1 MVFFYAFGVYIIFLL
16 NKGLM
21 FQMARTKKLTY
32 GAVNI
37 TMHPHS
43 PEKYVELFR
52 MARKNAENINLRGDS
67 YATLSFFYPYKKGQT
82 ANEPFEGEVLKYTD
96 IDVEEIGSTS

>member
-1 MVFFYAFGVYIIFLL
+1 
-16 NKGLM
+16 
-21 FQMARTKKLTY
+21 MARPKKLTY

-52 MARKNAENINLRGDS
+52 MARKNARNVNLRGG
-67 YATLSFFYPYKKGQT
+67 TLSRLYHTFILTGK
-82 ANEPFEGEVLKYTD
+82 
-96 IDVEEIGSTS
+96 IR

>member
-1 MVFFYAFGVYIIFLL
+1 MS
-16 NKGLM
+16 
-21 FQMARTKKLTY
+21 QMARTKKLTY

-52 MARKNAENINLRGDS
+52 MARKNSENINLRGDS
-67 YATLSFFYPYKKGQT
+67 YATLSFFILIKKDSQQM
-82 ANEPFEGEVLKYTD
+82 NLSRVRVKIYRH
-96 IDVEEIGSTS
+96 

>member
-1 MVFFYAFGVYIIFLL
+1 
-16 NKGLM
+16 
-21 FQMARTKKLTY
+21 MARPKKLTY

-52 MARKNAENINLRGDS
+52 MARKNARNVNLRGDS
-67 YATLSFFYPYKKGQT
+67 FA
-82 ANEPFEGEVLKYTD
+82 
-96 IDVEEIGSTS
+96 

>member
-1 MVFFYAFGVYIIFLL
+1 
-16 NKGLM
+16 
-21 FQMARTKKLTY
+21 MARTKKLTY

-67 YATLSFFYPYKKGQT
+67 YATLSFFY
-82 ANEPFEGEVLKYTD
+82 
-96 IDVEEIGSTS
+96 

>member
-1 MVFFYAFGVYIIFLL
+1 
-16 NKGLM
+16 
-21 FQMARTKKLTY
+21 MARPKKLTY

-52 MARKNAENINLRGDS
+52 MARKNARNVNLRGGLFRDFI
-67 YATLSFFYPYKKGQT
+67 TLLSLQ
-82 ANEPFEGEVLKYTD
+82 ERS
-96 IDVEEIGSTS
+96 GS

>member
-1 MVFFYAFGVYIIFLL
+1 MILSR
-16 NKGLM
+16 NKGTKIK
-21 FQMARTKKLTY
+21 MARAKKLTY

-52 MARKNAENINLRGDS
+52 MARKNASNVNLRGDS
-67 YATLSFFYPYKKGQT
+67 FAT
-82 ANEPFEGEVLKYTD
+82 
-96 IDVEEIGSTS
+96 

>member
-1 MVFFYAFGVYIIFLL
+1 
-16 NKGLM
+16 
-21 FQMARTKKLTY
+21 MARPKKLTY

-52 MARKNAENINLRGDS
+52 MARKNARNVNLRG
-67 YATLSFFYPYKKGQT
+67 TLSRLYHTFILTGK
-82 ANEPFEGEVLKYTD
+82 
-96 IDVEEIGSTS
+96 IR